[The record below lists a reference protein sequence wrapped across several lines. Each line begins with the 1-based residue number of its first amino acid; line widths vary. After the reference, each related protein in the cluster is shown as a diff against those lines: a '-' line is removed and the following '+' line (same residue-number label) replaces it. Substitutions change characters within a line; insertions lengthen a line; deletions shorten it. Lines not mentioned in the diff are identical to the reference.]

1 MSDYKTLDKRL
12 KNKEVILLDGAIGTQ
27 LQKMGVPMSGTA
39 WAATA
44 LKTHPFTV
52 RRMHENYVKAGCDV
66 ITVNTYSA
74 AGCNLVPLGLGDE
87 VRELNLRAVML
98 AMDARDR
105 YAKDRPVYI
114 AGSVS
119 NYGLRIGIEKNPK
132 GYGYYNERVETSEAQ
147 AKAYLREQAEILA
160 EAGVDLM
167 LAESTGGTTHRRWVF
182 EACAATGLPV
192 WAGFKVHQDKGDKAP
207 LVGYH
212 SKEPFAESF
221 KSLIEFGPKAVCVF
235 HSPIAATDAALK
247 IVQSK
252 WKGPIGAYPEGE
264 RHDYIAVHRDSNEPI
279 HVTPKEFVKTAKAW
293 VASGVQIIGGCCGIE
308 LEHIQPLR
316 EALPKHIP
324 A

>member
-1 MSDYKTLDKRL
+1 MSEYKTLDARL
-12 KNKEVILLDGAIGTQ
+12 KKREVIILDGAVGTQ

-39 WAATA
+39 WAAMA

-52 RRMHENYVKAGCDV
+52 RRMHENYIKAGCDV

-74 AGCNLVPLGLGDE
+74 MGANLVPLGLADE

-105 YAKDRPVYI
+105 HAKDRPVYI

-132 GYGYYNERVETSEAQ
+132 GHGYYSERVETSEAQ
-147 AKAYLREQAEILA
+147 AKAYLREQAETLA

-182 EACAATGLPV
+182 EACTATGLPV
-192 WAGFKVHQDKGDKAP
+192 WAGFKVHQDKGDKTP
-207 LVGYH
+207 RVGYH
-212 SKEPFAESF
+212 SKEPFADTF
-221 KSLIEFGPKAVCVF
+221 DDLVKFAPKAVCVF
-235 HSPIAATDAALK
+235 HSPIAATNAALP
-247 IVQSK
+247 IVRKK
-252 WKGPIGAYPEGE
+252 WKGPVGAYPEAE
-264 RHDYIAVHRDSNEPI
+264 RHDYVAVHRDRNEPI
-279 HVTPKEFVKTAKAW
+279 HVSPKEFVKTAKAW
-293 VASGVQIIGGCCGIE
+293 VADGVQIIGGCCGIE
-308 LEHIQPLR
+308 LEYIQPLR
-316 EALPKHIP
+316 EALPARVP